1 MRQKIELVITV
12 LLLAGLIFASRK
24 VSRYAASDNV
34 KDVAGNKVV
43 VDAGHGGSD
52 PGKIGINGLEEKEV
66 NLAIAQ
72 YVKELLKKEK
82 IEVVMTREKD
92 EMLSEDSG
100 EKTKIGDMKMR
111 VEKINKE
118 KPLLTVSIHQNSYH
132 DAGVHGPQVFYYES
146 SVEGKKLAEAVQ
158 SSLNDLLEVDRP
170 RKVNTSYYL
179 LKRSSGTLVIVECGF
194 LTNPEEAQK
203 LQTKEYQEKVAAA
216 VSEGIRTYLN
226 AQ

>member
-72 YVKELLKKEK
+72 YVEELLKKEK

-92 EMLSEDSG
+92 EML
-100 EKTKIGDMKMR
+100 
-111 VEKINKE
+111 
-118 KPLLTVSIHQNSYH
+118 
-132 DAGVHGPQVFYYES
+132 
-146 SVEGKKLAEAVQ
+146 
-158 SSLNDLLEVDRP
+158 
-170 RKVNTSYYL
+170 
-179 LKRSSGTLVIVECGF
+179 
-194 LTNPEEAQK
+194 
-203 LQTKEYQEKVAAA
+203 
-216 VSEGIRTYLN
+216 
-226 AQ
+226 

>member
-72 YVKELLKKEK
+72 YVEELLKKEK

-100 EKTKIGDMKMR
+100 EKTKIGDMKMPYQVLQMAEQR
-111 VEKINKE
+111 YAWAIGRASSQ
-118 KPLLTVSIHQNSYH
+118 LHQMTLDEAENFTDIVNRLIPDLKQH
-132 DAGVHGPQVFYYES
+132 DKYFA
-146 SVEGKKLAEAVQ
+146 
-158 SSLNDLLEVDRP
+158 SLG
-170 RKVNTSYYL
+170 S
-179 LKRSSGTLVIVECGF
+179 
-194 LTNPEEAQK
+194 
-203 LQTKEYQEKVAAA
+203 KEYL
-216 VSEGIRTYLN
+216 RT
-226 AQ
+226 Q